1 MTKLDG
7 SINKIITRIKTQLPE
22 RANQVAIELRNS
34 ELKINSGPRSGRT
47 YVRYG
52 RVHTASAP
60 GEPPAVDTGAFRNSW
75 QPLVV
80 SNGSSIFISK
90 IKSTKRVGG
99 MNHGDMLEYGTPGGK
114 IAPRPYADKTM
125 EMTKEK
131 AVKIYKRKYF

>member
-7 SINKIITRIKTQLPE
+7 SINKIITRIKTQLPA

-131 AVKIYKRKYF
+131 AVKIYKEKYF